1 MCVGAWTHRAV
12 RERKKG
18 NGRQW
23 TEGGGAGRLWV
34 ITGRCPQRTYEPPRW
49 CNVVAAFL
57 VPNNSLSV
65 DRHALLLIRHRPLFL
80 ERERHV
86 KVDREADIISVTGK
100 GERGRDCAYV
110 CLSCVNSI
118 VRSSGDYK

>member
-100 GERGRDCAYV
+100 GEIEGETVLMSACPV
-110 CLSCVNSI
+110 
-118 VRSSGDYK
+118 